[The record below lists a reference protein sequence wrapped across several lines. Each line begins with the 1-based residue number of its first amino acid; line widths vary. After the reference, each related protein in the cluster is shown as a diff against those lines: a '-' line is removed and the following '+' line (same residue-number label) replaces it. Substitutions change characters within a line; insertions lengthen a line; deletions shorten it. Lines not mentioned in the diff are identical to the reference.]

1 MKKLDLSLYVISG
14 QHLAQGREL
23 LAVMEAALVG
33 GATVIQLREKNLS
46 GRELV
51 AAGLALKELAHRY
64 GATFIV
70 NDRVDIALA
79 VDADGVHLGQDDL
92 PVTMARQIMG
102 PDKIIGLSTH
112 SWEQALAASKLPV
125 DYIGVGPVFPTS
137 SKPDAEKPVGLSLVQ
152 RVARELSVPF
162 VAIGGI
168 NAGNIQQVLAA
179 GARNVAVISA
189 VVAAPDVTAAAR
201 ELKNFVAG
209 GRKA

>member
-1 MKKLDLSLYVISG
+1 MASLDLTLYVVSG
-14 QHLAQGREL
+14 QHLARGRDL
-23 LAVMEAALVG
+23 LTVMEAALAG
-33 GATVIQLREKNLS
+33 GATTIQLREKNLT

-51 AAGLALKELAHRY
+51 EAGRALKELAHRY

-92 PVTMARQIMG
+92 PVTLARQIMG

-125 DYIGVGPVFPTS
+125 NYIGVGPVFPTN
-137 SKPDAEKPVGLSLVQ
+137 SKPDAEKPVGLELVQ
-152 RVARELSVPF
+152 RVSRELSIPF

-168 NAGNIQQVLAA
+168 NASNIREVVAA

-189 VVAAPDVTAAAR
+189 VVAAEDIAAAAR
-201 ELKNFVAG
+201 DLRHYLTG
-209 GRKA
+209 GES